1 MAFRMKPTLHLWER
15 TFGYINL
22 IGVLI
27 QLVLPCSAP
36 WYELIYGSTPA
47 NYGMKGSPG
56 GLACIDALSTPRPI
70 PPGLQIRHWYLGP
83 FHCSTPAT
91 QHSKPYSYPT
101 SSSKP
106 HDIFGHTQGFSTCIL
121 PTITSSMS
129 SVEHASPPLYL
140 PDEFKGSAAL
150 APPLGLNSS
159 TSGRTRNKYNLYD
172 LEDPRL
178 KHNGYDNRGGVLL
191 SVREFDAVSE
201 TSLEEEE
208 VDITYRSPVPGN
220 TTFPSSVHDG
230 PPPPASARKKGFPMR
245 RLSLI

>member
-1 MAFRMKPTLHLWER
+1 MKPTLHLWER

-83 FHCSTPAT
+83 FHSPRRQRNTRSLIPI
-91 QHSKPYSYPT
+91 PLLP
-101 SSSKP
+101 P
-106 HDIFGHTQGFSTCIL
+106 NHTIYLGIRRDSLLGSTCIL